1 MWAVIMK
8 ELGATDPQAM
18 MLRFHAQT
26 GGSTLTA
33 QQPVNNIARVT
44 VQALSAILGGTQSL
58 HTNGYDEALGL
69 PTEEAAGIALK
80 TQQIIGFESGVTDTV
95 DPLGGS
101 YFIESLTNSM
111 EEAAWSLIGRIDEM
125 GGSVDA
131 IEQGFIQ
138 NEISKSAYDHQRKVE
153 TKEKLIVGVN
163 IFESEE
169 KDNTKIF
176 RIDDSIR
183 KIQTEKLAALRRE
196 RDPAKCDHILQLLN
210 DQAASGENLMP
221 TVIQAVEEKCT
232 LGEIADTLREVF
244 GEYNT

>member
-1 MWAVIMK
+1 M
-8 ELGATDPQAM
+8 
-18 MLRFHAQT
+18 
-26 GGSTLTA
+26 
-33 QQPVNNIARVT
+33 
-44 VQALSAILGGTQSL
+44 
-58 HTNGYDEALGL
+58 
-69 PTEEAAGIALK
+69 
-80 TQQIIGFESGVTDTV
+80 
-95 DPLGGS
+95 
-101 YFIESLTNSM
+101 
-111 EEAAWSLIGRIDEM
+111 
-125 GGSVDA
+125 DA

-183 KIQTEKLAALRRE
+183 KIQTEKLAILRRE